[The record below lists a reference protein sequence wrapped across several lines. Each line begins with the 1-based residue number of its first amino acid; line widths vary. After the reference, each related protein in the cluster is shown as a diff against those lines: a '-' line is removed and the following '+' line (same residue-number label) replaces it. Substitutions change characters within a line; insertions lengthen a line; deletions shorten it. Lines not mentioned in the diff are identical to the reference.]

1 MAFEFDVE
9 TAVRER
15 YGAAANEVEIE
26 LCCPVDYDPQYLKI
40 LPAEIIDRDYGCG
53 DPSAF
58 VREGE
63 TVLDLGSGGGKICY
77 IASQIVGKKGSVIGV
92 DTNLEMLDLANK
104 YRNQLGDKIGYHNT
118 EFRYGKIQDLKLN
131 LSLVDEYL
139 QDNSIKTV
147 RDFANYESFVTKSKN
162 EKPLIADDSI
172 DVVLSNCVLN
182 LVKPEDKEQLFQEI
196 FRVVKRGGRVAIS
209 DIVSDENV
217 PQHLQDNPDL
227 WSGCISGAYREDD
240 FIAAFERV
248 GFYGMEIAKR
258 DEKPWRI
265 VEGIEFRA
273 ITVVAYKGK
282 QGECWEHNQAVIY
295 KGPWKCVIDD
305 DGHILERGTRMA
317 VCKKTFEIYQK
328 EPYANQI
335 IAVNPIE
342 EIAEA
347 DAKSFDCNRSVKR
360 NPRETKGL
368 DYDLTD
374 LSGEF
379 CSTESCC

>member
-1 MAFEFDVE
+1 MAFDVE

-15 YGAAANEVEIE
+15 YGNAANEVEPE
-26 LCCPVDYDPQYLKI
+26 LCCPVNYNPQYLKI
-40 LPAEIIDRDYGCG
+40 LPDEIIERDYGCG

-58 VREGE
+58 VRESE

-77 IASQIVGKKGSVIGV
+77 IASQIVGEKGNVIGV

-104 YRNQLGDKIGYHNT
+104 YRHELGETIGYHNT
-118 EFRYGKIQDLKLN
+118 EFRYGKIQDLQLD

-139 QDNSIKTV
+139 ATNPIKTAQ
-147 RDFANYESFVTKSKN
+147 DFANYESFIAKIKA
-162 EKPLIADDSI
+162 EKPLVADDSI
-172 DVVLSNCVLN
+172 DIVLSNCVLN

-209 DIVSDENV
+209 DIVSDEEV
-217 PQHLQDNPDL
+217 PQHLQENPEL
-227 WSGCISGAYREDD
+227 WSGCISGAFREDD
-240 FIAAFERV
+240 FIAAFDRA

-258 DEKPWRI
+258 DEQPWRI

-295 KGPWKCVIDD
+295 KGPWKRVIDD
-305 DGHILERGTRMA
+305 DGHVLERGARMA

-328 EPYANQI
+328 EPYSNQI

-342 EIAEA
+342 EISAE
-347 DAKSFDCNRSVKR
+347 DAKSFDCKRSVKR
-360 NPRETKGL
+360 HPRETKGM
-368 DYDLTD
+368 DYDITD
-374 LSGEF
+374 ISNEL
-379 CSTESCC
+379 CSTEGCC

>member
-1 MAFEFDVE
+1 MAFELDVE
-9 TAVRER
+9 TAVRQR

-40 LPAEIIDRDYGCG
+40 FPAEIIDRDYGCG

-77 IASQIVGKKGSVIGV
+77 IASQIVGEKGSVIGV

-104 YRNQLGDKIGYHNT
+104 YRDELGNKIGYHNT
-118 EFRYGKIQDLKLN
+118 EFLYGKIQDLKLN
-131 LSLVDEYL
+131 LKLVDEYL
-139 QDNSIKTV
+139 RDNPIKTV
-147 RDFANYESFVTKSKN
+147 QDFANYESFVTKSKN

-182 LVKPEDKEQLFQEI
+182 LVKPEDKEQLFREI

-209 DIVSDENV
+209 DIVSDEHV
-217 PQHLQDNPDL
+217 PLHLQENPEL

-240 FIAAFERV
+240 FITAFERA
-248 GFYGMEIAKR
+248 GFYGMEIVKR

-295 KGPWKCVIDD
+295 KGPWKRVIDD

-342 EIAEA
+342 EIKKA

-374 LSGEF
+374 LSGEL
-379 CSTESCC
+379 CSTENCC